1 MGQAGPQPS
10 THTQARRAG
19 EWVRQALNHLHTHTH
34 THTHTGKEGQGVG
47 QAGPQASTHTHTYTH
62 THTSKGM
69 RGQVTGGQEAGLGLK
84 AGKCD
89 SESEPDHSSLHRK
102 KKHKRFEA
110 IKPSLENPKE
120 PGSLQSMGS
129 PRVAYD

>member
-1 MGQAGPQPS
+1 M
-10 THTQARRAG
+10 
-19 EWVRQALNHLHTHTH
+19 
-34 THTHTGKEGQGVG
+34 G